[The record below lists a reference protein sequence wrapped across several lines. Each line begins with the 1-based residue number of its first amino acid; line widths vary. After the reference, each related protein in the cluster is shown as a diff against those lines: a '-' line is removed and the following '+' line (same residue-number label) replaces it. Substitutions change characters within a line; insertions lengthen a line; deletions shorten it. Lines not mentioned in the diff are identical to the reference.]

1 MTILS
6 HGAENVHSQVMV
18 KILLT
23 GHSMCCYC
31 TRPKHSIQNS
41 LDHLSY

>member
-6 HGAENVHSQVMV
+6 HGAENAISGLA

-23 GHSMCCYC
+23 VHSMCCYW
-31 TRPKHSIQNS
+31 TRPLNNIQNS